1 MDPQQST
8 SNPAG
13 NSTENEHHEVGSPG
27 EQLAPMSQGAPQSA
41 PLQEEVTQGPFQSS
55 FLASPRPSQGP
66 VPPLAR
72 PTSSNTFA
80 DAEKSEVE
88 AMPTISYRGIQGD
101 VPVDARV
108 GRHATLRPVT
118 SERVY
123 TGLSAA
129 RRSTIDYLVPVEQQQ
144 SVAQRIEPTL
154 KHARDENSKLNL
166 KAKSAKW
173 SINIAS
179 GLQVFFGALTT
190 GVAAMRLDGK
200 QLGIATTVLGIMT
213 TLVGAFLTKV
223 RAEGEPEQ
231 SMIQAHDLNLFV
243 RRCEVFQ
250 TDHGH
255 EFGDRFTDDIKQYR
269 EELETILRR
278 KGSDEP

>member
-118 SERVY
+118 GERVY

-129 RRSTIDYLVPVEQQQ
+129 RRSTIDYLVPVEQQVSFFNRYRSIIVGGYLILTAQQ

-200 QLGIATTVLGIMT
+200 Q
-213 TLVGAFLTKV
+213 V
-223 RAEGEPEQ
+223 RHTGRY
-231 SMIQAHDLNLFV
+231 IN
-243 RRCEVFQ
+243 
-250 TDHGH
+250 G
-255 EFGDRFTDDIKQYR
+255 KY
-269 EELETILRR
+269 
-278 KGSDEP
+278 